1 MKSVVA
7 HLAILIWFIFAVGL
21 VSQAGAAEKLKLPSE
36 SLAGLKPGNAIG
48 EATERYG
55 SYDIILPGF
64 TEFYAGGSRAT
75 HAYNWT
81 IGSTYG
87 GRALSVESTYGSKTI
102 NVVMVDRYP
111 ALGTSRGLQV
121 FMPEDA
127 VWQLYGTPD
136 FAFEWTVLD
145 PSVVEL
151 FYLDEG
157 LIVVLSQLPGR
168 PNWTV
173 TKLILTYPDYLNN
186 AVAMR
191 ERQGLATHDVQDITR
206 IYRVWSRMA
215 QPSE

>member
-7 HLAILIWFIFAVGL
+7 HLTILIGFILAVGM
-21 VSQAGAAEKLKLPSE
+21 VSQAGAAEKLQSPSE

-48 EATERYG
+48 TATERYG
-55 SYDIILPGF
+55 SYDIVLPGF
-64 TEFYAGGSRAT
+64 TEFYAGGSRGT
-75 HAYNWT
+75 NAYNWT

-87 GRALSVESTYGSKTI
+87 ERALSLESTYGSKTI
-102 NVVMVDRYP
+102 HVVMVDRYP
-111 ALGTSRGLQV
+111 GLGTSRGLQV

-127 VWQLYGTPD
+127 VGQIYGMPD

-145 PSVVEL
+145 PSVIEL
-151 FYLDEG
+151 FYIDEG
-157 LIVVLSQLPGR
+157 LIVVLSQMPGR

-191 ERQGLATHDVQDITR
+191 ERQGLASHDVQDITR
-206 IYRVWSRMA
+206 MYRVWSRMA